1 MLLDEHLLIQRIR
14 QPRVFAFII
23 LEVEMR
29 WGTWEL
35 FWKIQT
41 EQNFCS
47 ITDSHQPLPL
57 AIRQK
62 PLPFTMLSLRILIL
76 TISAWLRGCALIIAL
91 DCTEQLLPPNS
102 QK

>member
-41 EQNFCS
+41 EQNSCS
-47 ITDSHQPLPL
+47 IMDSHQLLPL
-57 AIRQK
+57 AIRLK
-62 PLPFTMLSLRILIL
+62 LLPFMTPSSRILIL
-76 TISAWLRGCALIIAL
+76 TI
-91 DCTEQLLPPNS
+91 
-102 QK
+102 